1 MTAKRTHA
9 MSRSAASVLPGSAGG
24 VGTAARTPPWAMRL
38 AIVRPRRGTPGAR
51 PPAPDDQP
59 PPPRGARGGRWARR
73 RNPRRGGGVFL
84 GPDAGGDPR
93 PPPPRPWTPSHH
105 TVDERAPP

>member
-38 AIVRPRRGTPGAR
+38 AMVRPRRWTPGAR
-51 PPAPDDQP
+51 PPPLDD
-59 PPPRGARGGRWARR
+59 GG
-73 RNPRRGGGVFL
+73 
-84 GPDAGGDPR
+84 
-93 PPPPRPWTPSHH
+93 HH
-105 TVDERAPP
+105 TVDERAPPGHAGALGTRGRQPQGPVPAASAAGGLARRAAGSEE